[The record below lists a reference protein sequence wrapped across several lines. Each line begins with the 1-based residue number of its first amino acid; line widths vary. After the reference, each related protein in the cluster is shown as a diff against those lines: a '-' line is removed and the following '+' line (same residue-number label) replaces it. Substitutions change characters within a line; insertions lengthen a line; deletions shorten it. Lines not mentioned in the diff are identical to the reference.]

1 MVIIT
6 ILMGLLIPSL
16 AMVRRSARETRQRV
30 QLNAIDLA
38 LLAFKNDQ
46 GYYPPSGEAPPVG
59 CGLGDPAD
67 EYCGAQKLA
76 EALVGWDLMGFHP
89 ESQWLADAGDYLVGE
104 VYNISGSSDDWI
116 EENLKSRK
124 GPYLDPAMANA
135 FKLNALFED
144 TKTLEDTFVL
154 CDVFGYKKVAKAG
167 NIVKAGAPILYY
179 KANTASKKMQNGG
192 VHKEQIYNIE
202 DNETLIEV
210 KIADDEVTDPNSDP
224 LMNEGFFYEDGY
236 IIDKDA
242 SAAFGGAGFKWPY
255 RPDSYLLI
263 SAGYD
268 GRYGTDDD
276 IKNF

>member
-1 MVIIT
+1 
-6 ILMGLLIPSL
+6 MGLLIPSL
-16 AMVRRSARETRQRV
+16 AMVRRSARETKQRV

-46 GYYPPSGEAPPVG
+46 SYYPPSGEAPPVG

-89 ESQWLADAGDYLVGE
+89 ESQWLADDADYAAGE
-104 VYNISGSSDDWI
+104 VYNISGVSDELLL
-116 EENLKSRK
+116 EENLKKRK

-135 FKLNALFED
+135 FKLNALFAD
-144 TKTLEDTFVL
+144 TKSLVGETYVL

-179 KANTASKKMQNGG
+179 KANTASKKMKNGG
-192 VHKEQIYNIE
+192 IHKDQIYNIE
-202 DNETLIEV
+202 DNYTLIDV
-210 KIADDEVTDPNSDP
+210 KKTDDDVTDANHP
-224 LMNEGFFYEDGY
+224 LMDEGFFYEYGY

-242 SAAFGGAGFKWPY
+242 SAALGGAGFKWPY